1 VSWYVLS
8 SATSNADANVAA
20 NVSMSLEMDGFME
33 AEIALSADKS
43 LSVEDIQL
51 SVGIAAVQQMGMEC
65 RGSRLTGAG
74 AIDSPGF
81 MNCSVPRTWRWSSK
95 PTSQLWA
102 GSGEAGLR
110 LFLKASSDDRLL
122 EKDGPNSWFEW
133 GAQRP
138 LEWGAAGG
146 GGALLDHMPGGLNF
160 TAFTGPQTI
169 GQAAP
174 LRLFLDLAVT
184 PFKTRNETDHW
195 GSRYYQVRWQLTEI
209 R

>member
-1 VSWYVLS
+1 MSWYVLS

-138 LEWGAAGG
+138 LEWGAA
-146 GGALLDHMPGGLNF
+146 
-160 TAFTGPQTI
+160 
-169 GQAAP
+169 
-174 LRLFLDLAVT
+174 
-184 PFKTRNETDHW
+184 
-195 GSRYYQVRWQLTEI
+195 
-209 R
+209 